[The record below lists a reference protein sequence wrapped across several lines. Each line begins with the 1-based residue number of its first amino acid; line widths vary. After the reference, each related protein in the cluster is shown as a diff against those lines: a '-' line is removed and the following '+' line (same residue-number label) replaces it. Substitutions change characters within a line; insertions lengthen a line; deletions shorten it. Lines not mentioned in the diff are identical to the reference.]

1 MSEVGRRLVHV
12 SGTAL
17 PGLYLLDVL
26 SWSQVRYV
34 LLVAMA
40 GSLLLEGLR
49 LGGHLDMWVYRR
61 FTRDYEQEVV
71 AGYALAVV
79 GGTLTAWVFSPDVAV
94 PALLMLTIG
103 DPVSGVLSRG
113 VLAVKQVYV
122 LLAMFG
128 TCLAIASVLLVP
140 FWPAVAGSVAAT
152 LADGFKPTVA
162 GRVVDDNLSIPIVA
176 AAAMQLVLWV

>member
-1 MSEVGRRLVHV
+1 
-12 SGTAL
+12 
-17 PGLYLLDVL
+17 
-26 SWSQVRYV
+26 
-34 LLVAMA
+34 
-40 GSLLLEGLR
+40 
-49 LGGHLDMWVYRR
+49 
-61 FTRDYEQEVV
+61 
-71 AGYALAVV
+71 
-79 GGTLTAWVFSPDVAV
+79 
-94 PALLMLTIG
+94 MLTIG

-152 LADGFKPTVA
+152 AADGFKPTVA

-176 AAAMQLVLWV
+176 ATAMQLVLWV